1 VRDEWFCSG
10 PEGRTGPLTLRQL
23 KAALARHP
31 HADDIYIWH
40 EGFPDWVRAGDFGGI
55 HHIRPPGPMR
65 GMPPQHH
72 FSADLPSFH
81 NFSPKEVSYMP
92 GTKRF
97 SKLGVTLGALLII
110 LGCVVFYLGATAQ
123 LGIVTETLD
132 LDSDDINSYAGVFF
146 VIAGLIVIWLTR
158 YRVK

>member
-40 EGFPDWVRAGDFGGI
+40 EGFPDWVRAGDFGSI
-55 HHIRPPGPMR
+55 DQIRAPDPMR
-65 GMPPQHH
+65 GPRPLHAL
-72 FSADLPSFH
+72 SADHS
-81 NFSPKEVSYMP
+81 NFRNYRPREVLMP

-110 LGCVVFYLGATAQ
+110 VGCVVFYLGATGQ
-123 LGIVTETLD
+123 LGVITETLD
-132 LDSDDINSYAGVFF
+132 LDSDDINSSAGFF
-146 VIAGLIVIWLTR
+146 PLVAGLIVIWATR
-158 YRVK
+158 YKVK